1 MNEKQIKTLCT
12 ALIDNYAA
20 LEAAQVALAE
30 RLATARALA
39 LDTLNGIRPEVP
51 AGFVDLGLPSGLLWA
66 EKQEEGYY
74 TYEEAVKKYGEA
86 LPQPEEF
93 VELWRVCKWDWSKE
107 RKGYT
112 VTGPNGN
119 SIFLAAS
126 GSRVSTGGDLYSVGS
141 YGYDWSAAQSSADF
155 AYSLNFNSGY
165 VYPLGNVY
173 RANGCSVLP
182 VRRIY

>member
-1 MNEKQIKTLCT
+1 MCNLWERIKESWHHKARRIT
-12 ALIDNYAA
+12 AEHGYKHLVKA
-20 LEAAQVALAE
+20 
-30 RLATARALA
+30 
-39 LDTLNGIRPEVP
+39 P

-74 TYEEAVKKYGEA
+74 THEEAVKKYGEA

-93 VELWRVCKWDWSKE
+93 VELWRVCKWDWNKE

-126 GSRVSTGGDLYSVGS
+126 GCRNRTSGGLDIVGS
-141 YGYDWSAAQSSADF
+141 NGGYWSAAQSSAGL
-155 AYSLNFNSGY
+155 AYDLYFGSGY
-165 VYPLGNVY
+165 VYPLSNSS
-173 RANGCSVLP
+173 RADGFSVLP

>member
-1 MNEKQIKTLCT
+1 MNEKKIKNIFT
-12 ALIDNYAA
+12 ALIDGCDAA
-20 LEAAQVALAE
+20 TAAQVSLTE
-30 RLATARALA
+30 RLAAVRALA
-39 LDTLNGIRPEVP
+39 LDALNETRPEVP

-74 TYEEAVKKYGEA
+74 AHEEAVEKYGEA

-93 VELWRVCKWDWSKE
+93 VELWRVCKWDWDKK

-126 GSRVSTGGDLYSVGS
+126 GYRNSSSGDLNSVGS
-141 YGYDWSAAQSSADF
+141 YGYYWSAAQYSADY
-155 AYSLNFNSGY
+155 AYSLYFLSGY
-165 VYPLGNVY
+165 VYPLTTYY
-173 RANGCSVLP
+173 RAIGFFVLP

>member
-12 ALIDNYAA
+12 ALIDNCAA

-74 TYEEAVKKYGEA
+74 THEEAVEKYGEA

-93 VELWRVCKWDWSKE
+93 VELWRVCKWDWDKK

-126 GSRVSTGGDLYSVGS
+126 GCRSSTSGGLGNVGS
-141 YGYDWSAAQSSADF
+141 SGYYWSAAQISAGY
-155 AYSLNFNSGY
+155 AYGLGFNSGN
-165 VYPLGNVY
+165 VYPLNSNI
-173 RANGCSVLP
+173 RAYGFSVLP

>member
-39 LDTLNGIRPEVP
+39 LDTLNGIRLEVP

-74 TYEEAVKKYGEA
+74 THEEAVEKYGEA

-93 VELWRVCKWDWSKE
+93 VELWRVCKWDWDKK

-126 GSRVSTGGDLYSVGS
+126 GCRYRTSGDLYDVGS
-141 YGYDWSAAQSSADF
+141 SGYCWGAAQSSAGGAF
-155 AYSLNFNSGY
+155 HLRFYSGSVNPLYYNNRAYGF
-165 VYPLGNVY
+165 
-173 RANGCSVLP
+173 SVLP

>member
-74 TYEEAVKKYGEA
+74 THEEAVKKYGEA
-86 LPQPEEF
+86 LPQPEEL
-93 VELWRVCKWDWSKE
+93 VELWRVCKWDWNKE

-119 SIFLAAS
+119 SIFLAA
-126 GSRVSTGGDLYSVGS
+126 YIVGS
-141 YGYDWSAAQSSADF
+141 NGGYWSAAQSSAGL
-155 AYSLNFNSGY
+155 AYDLYFGSGY
-165 VYPLGNVY
+165 VYPLSNSS
-173 RANGCSVLP
+173 RADGFSVLP

>member
-1 MNEKQIKTLCT
+1 MNEKKIKNIFT
-12 ALIDNYAA
+12 ALIDGCDAA
-20 LEAAQVALAE
+20 TAAQVSFAE
-30 RLATARALA
+30 RLAAVRALA
-39 LDTLNGIRPEVP
+39 LDALNETRPEVP

-74 TYEEAVKKYGEA
+74 THEEAVEKYGEA

-93 VELWRVCKWDWSKE
+93 VELWRVCKWDWDKK

-126 GSRVSTGGDLYSVGS
+126 GYRYSTGGGLGDVGS
-141 YGYDWSAAQSSADF
+141 YGYYWSAAQYSADY
-155 AYSLNFNSGY
+155 AYDLGFYSGS
-165 VYPLGNVY
+165 VYPLNNGN
-173 RANGCSVLP
+173 RAIGFSVLP

>member
-1 MNEKQIKTLCT
+1 MIEKKIKNIFT
-12 ALIDNYAA
+12 ALIDGCDAA
-20 LEAAQVALAE
+20 TAAQVSFTE
-30 RLATARALA
+30 RLAAVRALA
-39 LDTLNGIRPEVP
+39 LDALNEARPEVP

-74 TYEEAVKKYGEA
+74 THEEAVEKYGEA

-93 VELWRVCKWDWSKE
+93 VELWRVCKWDWDKK

-126 GSRVSTGGDLYSVGS
+126 GCRDSTSGDLYSVGS
-141 YGYDWSAAQSSADF
+141 LGYCWSAAQNGADL
-155 AYSLNFNSGY
+155 AYSLDFYSGS
-165 VYPLGNVY
+165 VYPLDGYN
-173 RANGCSVLP
+173 RAYGFSVLP

>member
-1 MNEKQIKTLCT
+1 MCNLWERIKESWHHKARRIT
-12 ALIDNYAA
+12 AEHDYRHLVKA
-20 LEAAQVALAE
+20 
-30 RLATARALA
+30 
-39 LDTLNGIRPEVP
+39 P

-74 TYEEAVKKYGEA
+74 THEEAVKKYGEA

-126 GSRVSTGGDLYSVGS
+126 GYRNRASGDLGSVGS
-141 YGYDWSAAQSSADF
+141 YGYYWSAAQSSAGG
-155 AYSLNFNSGY
+155 AYDLSFKSGY
-165 VYPLGNVY
+165 VYPLSGYY
-173 RANGCSVLP
+173 RANGFSVLP

>member
-1 MNEKQIKTLCT
+1 MNEKKIKNIFT
-12 ALIDNYAA
+12 ALIDGCDAA
-20 LEAAQVALAE
+20 TAAQVSFTE
-30 RLATARALA
+30 RLAAVRALA
-39 LDTLNGIRPEVP
+39 LDALNETRPEVP

-74 TYEEAVKKYGEA
+74 THEEAVEKYGEA

-93 VELWRVCKWDWSKE
+93 VELWRVCKWGWDKK

-126 GSRVSTGGDLYSVGS
+126 GYRNRTSGDLSSVGS
-141 YGYDWSAAQSSADF
+141 GGSYWSAAQDSADG
-155 AYSLNFNSGY
+155 AYYLVFNSGG
-165 VYPLGNVY
+165 VGPLVSGG
-173 RANGCSVLP
+173 RAGGFSVLP